1 MKQFRLV
8 LVLLLF
14 VGLTSA
20 NKKLDRKVSKCNM
33 PEVITE
39 IVSFPCEMQLNAQNN
54 FALVEFAVN
63 EKGTI
68 SVLQI
73 NACQKLKD
81 HVVEALNGYQLICP
95 KGHCGKTFSFKLIF
109 KDS

>member
-1 MKQFRLV
+1 MKQFKLV

-20 NKKLDRKVSKCNM
+20 NKKTTKCNM
-33 PEVITE
+33 PKVITE
-39 IVSFPCEMQLNAQNN
+39 IISFPGEMQLNDQNN
-54 FALVEFAVN
+54 FALVEFEVN
-63 EKGTI
+63 KKGTI

-81 HVVEALNGYQLICP
+81 HVVQALNGYQLICP
-95 KGHCGKTFSFKLIF
+95 KGHCGKIFSFKLIF
-109 KDS
+109 KNA

>member
-1 MKQFRLV
+1 MKQLKLV
-8 LVLLLF
+8 LVILLF

-20 NKKLDRKVSKCNM
+20 NKKARKCNM

-81 HVVEALNGYQLICP
+81 HVIHELNGYQLICP

>member
-1 MKQFRLV
+1 MKQFKLV

-20 NKKLDRKVSKCNM
+20 KKETKKKCNM
-33 PEVITE
+33 PKVVTE
-39 IVSFPCEMQLNAQNN
+39 IVSFPENLQLDAQNN

-81 HVVEALNGYQLICP
+81 HVVQKLNGYQLICP
-95 KGHCGKTFSFKLIF
+95 KGHCGKTFNYKLIF